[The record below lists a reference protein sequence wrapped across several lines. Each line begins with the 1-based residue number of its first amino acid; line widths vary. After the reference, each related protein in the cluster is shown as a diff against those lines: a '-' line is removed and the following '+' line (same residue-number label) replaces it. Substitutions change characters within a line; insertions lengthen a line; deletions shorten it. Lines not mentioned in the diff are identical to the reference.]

1 MIASLAGTV
10 VAIEPGVA
18 VLEVGG
24 LGLRVLVPASTA
36 TRLPPVGE
44 RTKLL
49 THLLVREDARTLYGF
64 ASAAELELFERLL
77 GVRGLGPARALALL
91 SGSSV
96 EALRAAIAGGDT
108 ASLLRLPGI
117 GRRLA
122 AQIVLDLKDKLGPG
136 AAEVGAAAGAD
147 GEVLAWLTAM
157 GFPAAE
163 AQAAV
168 ARLPRDPS
176 LSMEERVRHALAILR
191 PE

>member
-10 VAIEPGVA
+10 AAIEPGVA
-18 VLEVGG
+18 VVEVGG

-36 TRLPPVGE
+36 ARLPPVGGQ
-44 RTKLL
+44 TTLF
-49 THLLVREDARTLYGF
+49 THLLVREDPRTLYGF
-64 ASAAELELFERLL
+64 ATAAELELFERLL

-176 LSMEERVRHALAILR
+176 LSMEERVRHALALMR

>member
-10 VAIEPGVA
+10 VAIEPGAA

-96 EALRAAIAGGDT
+96 EALRAAIAGENPGALT
-108 ASLLRLPGI
+108 RIPGI

-122 AQIVLDLKDKLGPG
+122 AQIILDLKDKVGP
-136 AAEVGAAAGAD
+136 AGAAAETATTD

-168 ARLPRDPS
+168 AKLPRDAP
-176 LSMEERVRHALAILR
+176 LPVEERVRHALTLLR
-191 PE
+191 SE

>member
-1 MIASLAGTV
+1 MAA
-10 VAIEPGVA
+10 ADPGAV

-36 TRLPPVGE
+36 ARLPPAGG
-44 RTKLL
+44 RTRLL

-64 ASAAELELFERLL
+64 ATAAELALFEQLL

-91 SGSSV
+91 SASSV
-96 EALRAAIAGGDT
+96 AALRAAIAGENT
-108 ASLLRLPGI
+108 SALLRIPGI

-122 AQIVLDLKDKLGPG
+122 AQLVLDLKDTVGPA
-136 AAEVGAAAGAD
+136 AAEAGTD

-157 GFPAAE
+157 GFPPAE

-168 ARLPRDPS
+168 ARLPRDAS
-176 LSMEERVRHALAILR
+176 LPVEQRVRHALTLLR

>member
-1 MIASLAGTV
+1 MAV
-10 VAIEPGVA
+10 EPGAA

-36 TRLPPVGE
+36 AKLPAVGE

-64 ASAAELELFERLL
+64 ATAPELELFERLL
-77 GVRGLGPARALALL
+77 NVRGLGPAKALALL
-91 SGSSV
+91 SASSV
-96 EALRAAIAGGDT
+96 EALRAAIAGENTG
-108 ASLLRLPGI
+108 ALMRIPGI

-122 AQIVLDLKDKLGPG
+122 AQIVLDLKDKLGP
-136 AAEVGAAAGAD
+136 ASADAETATTD
-147 GEVLAWLTAM
+147 GEVLSWLTAM

-168 ARLPRDPS
+168 AKLPHDPA
-176 LSMEERVRHALAILR
+176 LPMEERVRLTLAILR

>member
-36 TRLPPVGE
+36 AHLPPVGE
-44 RTKLL
+44 RTKLF
-49 THLLVREDARTLYGF
+49 THLLVREDALTLYGF
-64 ASAAELELFERLL
+64 ATAAELELFEQLL
-77 GVRGLGPARALALL
+77 GVRGLGPAKALALL

-96 EALRAAIAGGDT
+96 EALRAAIAGENTGALT
-108 ASLLRLPGI
+108 RIPGI

-122 AQIVLDLKDKLGPG
+122 AQLVLDLRDKLGPV
-136 AAEVGAAAGAD
+136 AAEAGLD

-157 GFPAAE
+157 GF
-163 AQAAV
+163 
-168 ARLPRDPS
+168 
-176 LSMEERVRHALAILR
+176 
-191 PE
+191 